1 MKAILVVLLY
11 TFTTANAE
19 KNSVSVD
26 LPGEMKVLVSK
37 EKNKDGKYDL
47 IATVDKLELK
57 GTSDKNNGAGVLEGV
72 KADKSKVKL
81 TISDDLGQT
90 TLEVFKEDGKTLVSK
105 KVTSKDK
112 SSTEEKFNEKG
123 EVSEKIITRADG
135 TRLEYTG
142 IKSDGSGKAK
152 EVLKGFILEGRFTAE
167 KTTLVVKE
175 GTVTL
180 SKDIS
185 KSGEV
190 SVELQDTDSSA
201 ATKKTAAWNSGT
213 STLTITVNSKKTKD
227 LVFTKENTITVQ
239 QYDSNG
245 VKLEGSAVEIT
256 KLDEIKNAL
265 KLVPRGS
272 GHHHHHHHHSA
283 WSHPQFEK

>member
-1 MKAILVVLLY
+1 GSHM
-11 TFTTANAE
+11 

-26 LPGEMKVLVSK
+26 LPGSMKVLVSK
-37 EKNKDGKYDL
+37 SSNADGKYDL
-47 IATVDKLELK
+47 IATVDALELS
-57 GTSDKNNGAGVLEGV
+57 GTSDKNNGSGVLEGV
-72 KADKSKVKL
+72 KADASKVKL

-90 TLEVFKEDGKTLVSK
+90 TLEVFKSDGSTLVSK
-105 KVTSKDK
+105 KVTSGG
-112 SSTEEKFNEKG
+112 SSTEEKSSG
-123 EVSEKIITRADG
+123 GSSEKIITRADG

-152 EVLKGFILEGRFTAE
+152 EVLKGYVLEGTLTAE

-180 SKDIS
+180 SKNIS

-190 SVELQDTDSSA
+190 SVELNDTDSSA

-227 LVFTKENTITVQ
+227 LVFTSSNTITVQ

-245 VKLEGSAVEIT
+245 TSLEGSAVEIT

-265 KLVPRGS
+265 K
-272 GHHHHHHHHSA
+272 
-283 WSHPQFEK
+283 

>member
-1 MKAILVVLLY
+1 GSHM
-11 TFTTANAE
+11 

-26 LPGEMKVLVSK
+26 LPGSMKVLVSK
-37 EKNKDGKYDL
+37 SSNADGKYDL
-47 IATVDKLELK
+47 IATVDALELS
-57 GTSDKNNGAGVLEGV
+57 GTSDKNNGSGVLEGV
-72 KADKSKVKL
+72 KADASKVKL

-90 TLEVFKEDGKTLVSK
+90 TLEVFKSDGSTLVSK

-152 EVLKGFILEGRFTAE
+152 EVLKGYVLEGTLTAE

-180 SKDIS
+180 SKNIS
-185 KSGEV
+185 KSGAV
-190 SVELQDTDSSA
+190 SVELNDTPPP
-201 ATKKTAAWNSGT
+201 KKTAAWNSGT

-227 LVFTKENTITVQ
+227 LVFTSSNTITVQ

-245 VKLEGSAVEIT
+245 TSLEGSAVEIT

-265 KLVPRGS
+265 K
-272 GHHHHHHHHSA
+272 
-283 WSHPQFEK
+283 

>member
-1 MKAILVVLLY
+1 GSHM
-11 TFTTANAE
+11 

-26 LPGEMKVLVSK
+26 LPGSMKVLVSK
-37 EKNKDGKYDL
+37 SSNADGKYDL
-47 IATVDKLELK
+47 IATVDALELS
-57 GTSDKNNGAGVLEGV
+57 GTSDKNNGSGVLEGV
-72 KADKSKVKL
+72 KADASKVKL

-90 TLEVFKEDGKTLVSK
+90 TLEVFKSDGSTLVSK
-105 KVTSKDK
+105 KVTSGG
-112 SSTEEKFNEKG
+112 SSTEEKG
-123 EVSEKIITRADG
+123 GEKIITRADG

-152 EVLKGFILEGRFTAE
+152 EVLKGYVLEGTLTAE

-180 SKDIS
+180 SKNIS

-190 SVELQDTDSSA
+190 SVELNDTDSSA

-227 LVFTKENTITVQ
+227 LVFTSSNTITVQ

-245 VKLEGSAVEIT
+245 TSLEGSAVEIT

-265 KLVPRGS
+265 K
-272 GHHHHHHHHSA
+272 
-283 WSHPQFEK
+283 

>member
-1 MKAILVVLLY
+1 GSHM
-11 TFTTANAE
+11 

-26 LPGEMKVLVSK
+26 LPGSMKVLVSK
-37 EKNKDGKYDL
+37 SSNADGKYDL
-47 IATVDKLELK
+47 IATVDALELS
-57 GTSDKNNGAGVLEGV
+57 GTSDKNNGSGVLEGV
-72 KADKSKVKL
+72 KADASKVKL

-90 TLEVFKEDGKTLVSK
+90 TLEVFKSDGSTLVSK

-152 EVLKGFILEGRFTAE
+152 EVLKGYVLEGTLTAE

-180 SKDIS
+180 SKNIS
-185 KSGEV
+185 KSGAV
-190 SVELQDTDSSA
+190 SVELNDTD
-201 ATKKTAAWNSGT
+201 TKKTAAWNSGT

-227 LVFTKENTITVQ
+227 LVFTSSNTITVQ

-245 VKLEGSAVEIT
+245 TSLEGSAVEIT

-265 KLVPRGS
+265 K
-272 GHHHHHHHHSA
+272 
-283 WSHPQFEK
+283 

>member
-1 MKAILVVLLY
+1 MKKYLLGIGLILALIACKQNVSSLD
-11 TFTTANAE
+11 E

-26 LPGEMKVLVSK
+26 LPGEIKVLVSK
-37 EKNKDGKYDL
+37 EKDKDGKYSL
-47 IATVDKLELK
+47 MATVDKLELK
-57 GTSDKNNGAGVLEGV
+57 GTSDKNNGSGVLEGV

-81 TISDDLGQT
+81 TVSDDLSKT
-90 TLEVFKEDGKTLVSK
+90 TLEVLKEDGKTLVSR

-123 EVSEKIITRADG
+123 ELAEKTMTRADE
-135 TRLEYTG
+135 TRLEYTE

-152 EVLKGFILEGRFTAE
+152 EVLKGYALEGTLTAE

-180 SKDIS
+180 SKNIS

-190 SVELQDTDSSA
+190 TAELNDTDSAA
-201 ATKKTAAWNSGT
+201 ATKKTGAWNSGT
-213 STLTITVNSKKTKD
+213 STLTITANSKKTKD

-239 QYDSNG
+239 KYDTAG
-245 VKLEGSAVEIT
+245 IKLEGSAVEIKT
-256 KLDEIKNAL
+256 LDELKNAL
-265 KLVPRGS
+265 K
-272 GHHHHHHHHSA
+272 
-283 WSHPQFEK
+283 

>member
-1 MKAILVVLLY
+1 GSHM
-11 TFTTANAE
+11 

-26 LPGEMKVLVSK
+26 LPGSMKVLVSK
-37 EKNKDGKYDL
+37 SSNADGKYDL
-47 IATVDKLELK
+47 IATVDALELS
-57 GTSDKNNGAGVLEGV
+57 GTSDKNNGSGVLEGV
-72 KADKSKVKL
+72 KADASKVKL

-90 TLEVFKEDGKTLVSK
+90 TLEVFKSDGSTLVSK
-105 KVTSKDK
+105 KVTSNG

-152 EVLKGFILEGRFTAE
+152 EVLKGYVLEGTLTAE

-180 SKDIS
+180 SKNIS

-190 SVELQDTDSSA
+190 SVELNDTDSSA

-227 LVFTKENTITVQ
+227 LVFTSSNTITVQ

-245 VKLEGSAVEIT
+245 TSLEGSAVEIT

-265 KLVPRGS
+265 K
-272 GHHHHHHHHSA
+272 
-283 WSHPQFEK
+283 